1 MQRFPATAP
10 GTVDTAGMWV
20 SEDGVAH
27 TVSLPKPQ
35 QLMTRD
41 FRRALDQLHS
51 RLPVQVEKVLD
62 EAEDSLFSD
71 GGVLPDDP
79 DVFAQYEGRPPP
91 VKILRGPLTTPE
103 DLAASLDRVEPRWRL
118 DAVMALQDYIA

>member
-1 MQRFPATAP
+1 
-10 GTVDTAGMWV
+10 MWV

-35 QLMTRD
+35 QLMTEK
-41 FRRALDQLHS
+41 FRLALDHLHS
-51 RLPVQVEKVLD
+51 TLPVQVEKVLD

-71 GGVLPDDP
+71 GGMTPDDP
-79 DVFAQYEGRPPP
+79 DAFAQYEGCPPP
-91 VKILRGPLTTPE
+91 VKILRGHLTSPE
-103 DLAASLDRVEPRWRL
+103 DLAASLDRVERRWRL

>member
-1 MQRFPATAP
+1 MQRFPATPARS
-10 GTVDTAGMWV
+10 VDTSGIWV

-27 TVSLPKPQ
+27 TVSLAKPQ
-35 QLMTRD
+35 QLMTKK

-51 RLPVQVEKVLD
+51 MLPVQVERVLD

-71 GGVLPDDP
+71 GDAIPDEP
-79 DVFAQYEGRPPP
+79 DVFAHYEGRPPP
-91 VKILRGPLTTPE
+91 VKILRGHLTSPE
-103 DLAASLDRVEPRWRL
+103 NLAASLDRVERRWRL